1 MSAVFVLAVALAIDA
16 SAVSAG
22 LGAGGG
28 ATGRLIGVSA
38 VFGLFQAGMAGL
50 GAWGGVWLLAYA
62 AAWDHWVAF
71 GLLAAVGASMWRGD
85 DEDGD
90 GVPDAAESWLS
101 VVGLAVATSLDA
113 LASGV
118 TLPVMAVPLV
128 PALALIGGVTAA
140 LALAA
145 GWAGRWAGAQLGPSM
160 ERFAGVVLV
169 AMGLKILVEHL
180 VAA

>member
-1 MSAVFVLAVALAIDA
+1 MWGVLILAVALAIDA

-22 LGAGGG
+22 LGAAGG
-28 ATGRLIGVSA
+28 ATRRLLGVSLI
-38 VFGLFQAGMAGL
+38 FGLFQAGMAGL
-50 GAWGGVWLLAYA
+50 GAWGGAWLLAYA

-71 GLLAAVGASMWRGD
+71 VLLAGVGAAMWRGD
-85 DEDGD
+85 DEDSD
-90 GVPDAAESWLS
+90 GVADAAESWTA

-128 PALALIGGVTAA
+128 PALAVIGGVTAA

-169 AMGLKILVEHL
+169 AMGVKILVEHL